1 MELASDGNGLPMSVL
16 LTAGQRHGA
25 PFFADTID
33 QVSSPAQWI
42 RFGCLGP
49 PGGPKLS
56 LAAA

>member
-1 MELASDGNGLPMSVL
+1 MAVL